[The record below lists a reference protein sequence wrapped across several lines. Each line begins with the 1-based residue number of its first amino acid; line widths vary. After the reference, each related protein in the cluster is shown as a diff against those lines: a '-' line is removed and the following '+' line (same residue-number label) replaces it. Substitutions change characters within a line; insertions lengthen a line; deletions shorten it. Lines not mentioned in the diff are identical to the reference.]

1 MQLKRFTMV
10 DGGIDS
16 YLLGRFDG
24 QTVEC
29 LDSRWIAR
37 GWDVQ
42 PPKGQRYQWISLKV

>member
-1 MQLKRFTMV
+1 MV

-16 YLLGRFDG
+16 FLLLGRFDG

-29 LDSRWIAR
+29 LDSRWIAG

-42 PPKGQRYQWISLKV
+42 PPKGQRYQWILLEV